1 MSLPRPPLPCRP
13 RAFGAVVAP
22 AAKVRSK
29 AAPRAPPSQA
39 APAACRGGCVTPP
52 SPKFED
58 LMAGTQLL
66 WPALLL
72 FAKNVLF

>member
-22 AAKVRSK
+22 AAKLRSK

-39 APAACRGGCVTPP
+39 APRLLGRLRSP
-52 SPKFED
+52 PKFED